1 MSASR
6 RPAEAWGRIRLLL
19 ILGAAVL
26 VVVVLVAGL
35 VLAGTYAVTG
45 ERQDGASGSRP
56 PQRISEKLPAA
67 PTGQDAI
74 AAAPMLQVDRQAAL
88 PTAPSGEPGPTMRIP
103 SSTGVGRAGIAAGFP
118 RTPEGAV
125 AQLAAI
131 GTAVL
136 QGMSIP
142 YTNDVYHQWA
152 MPGGVGVAEWP
163 MTRNVQAFLDAA
175 RMGQETD
182 RAVSVAAIPAAG
194 QVKGVDGPDW
204 AVVCVLFEV
213 RATISVEARIGY
225 GYCERMQWHNRRWMI
240 APGVPPAQAPSTWP
254 GSELSIRAGWRTW
267 VDPVQE

>member
-6 RPAEAWGRIRLLL
+6 RAAEAWGRTRLLL
-19 ILGAAVL
+19 VLAAAVL

-45 ERQDGASGSRP
+45 APQDGASGRRP
-56 PQRISEKLPAA
+56 PQSIGEKRPAA
-67 PTGQDAI
+67 PTGRDAI
-74 AAAPMLQVDRQAAL
+74 AAAPMLQVDRQATL
-88 PTAPSGEPGPTMRIP
+88 PTAPAGAPGPAMRIP
-103 SSTGVGRAGIAAGFP
+103 SSTSVGRAGIASGFP

-125 AQLAAI
+125 GQLATI
-131 GTAVL
+131 GAPVL
-136 QGMSIP
+136 QGMSIT

-152 MPGGVGVAEWP
+152 MPGGVGVTEWT

-182 RAVSVAAIPAAG
+182 RAVSMVAIPAAG

-213 RATISVEARIGY
+213 RATITVEARIGY
-225 GYCERMQWHNRRWMI
+225 GYCERMQWLNRRWMI
-240 APGVPPAQAPSTWP
+240 APGVPPAPAPSTWP